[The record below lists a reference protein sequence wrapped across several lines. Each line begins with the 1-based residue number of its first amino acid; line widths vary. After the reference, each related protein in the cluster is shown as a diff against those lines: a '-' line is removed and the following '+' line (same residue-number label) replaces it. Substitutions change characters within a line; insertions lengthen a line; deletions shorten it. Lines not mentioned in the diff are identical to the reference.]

1 MEDTPK
7 TVTIAD
13 KEYNIDD
20 LSDQQKT
27 MINHIS
33 DLEREVSNAQFILDR
48 HRVARGAFV
57 NMLIEST
64 KETTE

>member
-1 MEDTPK
+1 MEDTPN
-7 TVTIAD
+7 TVTIED

-20 LSDQQKT
+20 LSYQQKT

-48 HRVARGAFV
+48 HRVAKDAFV